1 MILVLGGTSDAV
13 DFCHLLKEN
22 NVPYQMTV
30 ATLGG
35 MEMATREGLN
45 AMMTRFT
52 KESLRQYLEDHQ
64 VTTICDLTHPHALEI
79 SQLAM
84 GVASEY
90 NVGYLRY
97 ERPVLEVTN
106 ETDLM
111 VSDMSEAATLAA
123 ALGNVILV
131 TGSKHVA
138 LFEEQLTRRAGKR
151 VIYRVIPRQ
160 EVIAEV
166 SALGVGMDRM
176 IAMQGPFTQEMNT
189 AIFRAFKVDVV
200 IGKEGG
206 QASGTAERHLA
217 AKELGVKNIVVN
229 RPSFDYIN
237 RFNNVTSLYDALMGH
252 GASANN
258 IGKVVPELKEEP

>member
-13 DFCHLLKEN
+13 AFCHLLEEN
-22 NVPYQMTV
+22 NVTYQMSV

-35 MEMATREGLN
+35 MEMGSREGLN

-64 VTTICDLTHPHALEI
+64 VSTICDLTHPHAFEI

-84 GVASEY
+84 VVASEE
-90 NVGYLRY
+90 GTLYLRY
-97 ERPVLEVTN
+97 ERPMSDETN
-106 ETDLM
+106 EIDFV

-123 ALGNVILV
+123 SIGNVIFV

-160 EVIAEV
+160 EVIAEI

-176 IAMQGPFTQEMNT
+176 IAMQGPFSQEMNT
-189 AIFRAFKVDVV
+189 AIFRAFKVEVV

-206 QASGTAERHLA
+206 QASGTDQRHLA
-217 AKELGVKNIVVN
+217 ACALGIKNIVVK
-229 RPSFDYIN
+229 RPPCQYVNIYD
-237 RFNNVTSLYDALMGH
+237 SLSAMIADATRRQ
-252 GASANN
+252 
-258 IGKVVPELKEEP
+258 